1 MTKGKKLL
9 VFGIVLV
16 VIDQIIKVLVKT
28 NMSLG
33 ESFNVIG
40 DWFRIL
46 FVENEGMAFGMS
58 FGGMIGKFIL
68 STFRIVLSGV
78 LVWWIAKLSKD
89 EEKKVPTGFLIG
101 MTAITAGAIGNIIDC
116 LFYGMLFSASDYA
129 VVAEFGGHYAAP
141 LFGKVVDMFYFP
153 IINTTWPAWLPV
165 IGGQPF
171 TFFDP
176 IFNFADSCVT
186 CGAFYLILFQWKYIS
201 KEFGDSK
208 EKSLEE

>member
-58 FGGMIGKFIL
+58 FGGMVGKFIL

-78 LVWWIAKLSKD
+78 LV
-89 EEKKVPTGFLIG
+89 
-101 MTAITAGAIGNIIDC
+101 
-116 LFYGMLFSASDYA
+116 
-129 VVAEFGGHYAAP
+129 
-141 LFGKVVDMFYFP
+141 
-153 IINTTWPAWLPV
+153 
-165 IGGQPF
+165 
-171 TFFDP
+171 
-176 IFNFADSCVT
+176 
-186 CGAFYLILFQWKYIS
+186 
-201 KEFGDSK
+201 
-208 EKSLEE
+208 